1 MSDKEYLLLLKKNAE
16 MQKKVINSNDKLGI
30 IVKENG
36 FNEPNNKTYTVIK
49 MEHEPK
55 EDFIISKLTRKR

>member
-1 MSDKEYLLLLKKNAE
+1 
-16 MQKKVINSNDKLGI
+16 MQKKVINSNDKLGT
-30 IVKENG
+30 IVKEYG

-55 EDFIISKLTRKR
+55 ETFIISELTRKR